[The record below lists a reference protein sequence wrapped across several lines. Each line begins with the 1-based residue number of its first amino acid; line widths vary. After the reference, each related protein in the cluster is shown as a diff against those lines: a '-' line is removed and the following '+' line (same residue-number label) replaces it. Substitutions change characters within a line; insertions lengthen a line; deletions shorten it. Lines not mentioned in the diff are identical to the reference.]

1 MKRLARWLGPWPGRL
16 ESAGHV
22 KRRMLVIAV
31 VGALS
36 VGGVYAVSQFGPE
49 TGPFTGAELRDMSG
63 LPQPPVRFAIDGDGN
78 YHELTTEELQ
88 QLQELQTF
96 IDSIP
101 AQNFGAGVTLPQAEG
116 PTADDGG
123 EG

>member
-1 MKRLARWLGPWPGRL
+1 VNRLARWMGPWPGRL

-31 VGALS
+31 VAGLS
-36 VGGVYAVSQFGPE
+36 IGGVYAVTQFGPE

-63 LPQPPVRFAIDGDGN
+63 LPQPPVRFVVDADGN
-78 YHELTTEELQ
+78 YHELTAEELQ
-88 QLQELQTF
+88 QLEELQRF

-101 AQNFGAGVTLPQAEG
+101 AQNFGAGVTLPQAEV
-116 PTADDGG
+116 PAADDGG